1 MRSYGIFKINYISVW
16 LTRQHILNQG
26 NYSPIWAKTQA
37 IITPLKS
44 TSNNFIAGE
53 KPGWPHCVCVRCLA
67 CWYWADYIMLGTWF
81 CCRPSIDSTNYKLT
95 LVYVT
100 CWEETHRS
108 TENTE
113 PWCLCVP
120 LLLWCLYLH
129 NHKLHISVQENSIL
143 FFWVWQHTMANTQRK
158 STVFVVLKGS
168 YYPFFYIFS
177 F

>member
-108 TENTE
+108 TKNTE
-113 PWCLCVP
+113 LWRLWVP
-120 LLLWCLYLH
+120 LLLGCLYLH
-129 NHKLHISVQENSIL
+129 NPKLHISVHENSIL
-143 FFWVWQHTMANTQRK
+143 FFFGMTTHNEENLQFLW
-158 STVFVVLKGS
+158 F
-168 YYPFFYIFS
+168 
-177 F
+177 